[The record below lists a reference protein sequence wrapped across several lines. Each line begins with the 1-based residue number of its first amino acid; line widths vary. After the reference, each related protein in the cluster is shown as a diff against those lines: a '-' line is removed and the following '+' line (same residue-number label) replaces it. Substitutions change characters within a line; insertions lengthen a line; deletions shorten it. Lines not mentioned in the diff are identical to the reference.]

1 MPTTQ
6 EGFSDR
12 SPNIRCEVC
21 GMMFTTEQDKE
32 QHKKLEHKEHLR
44 PSGVS

>member
-1 MPTTQ
+1 MPTAQ

-32 QHKKLEHKEHLR
+32 QHKKLEHKEHQR